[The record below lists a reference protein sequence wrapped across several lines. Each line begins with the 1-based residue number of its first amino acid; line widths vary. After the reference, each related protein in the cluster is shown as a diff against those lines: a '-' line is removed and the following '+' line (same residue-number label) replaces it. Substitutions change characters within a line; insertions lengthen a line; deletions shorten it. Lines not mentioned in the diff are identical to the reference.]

1 MTVVRVISEP
11 GRLDDAS
18 RAKLAESLTSAV
30 LDVEVGSD
38 NPAARRGIMVL
49 FHEQPAERWAVG
61 GRFDDT
67 HVAGGGRL
75 LITTQAMEGVWTADR
90 RRQLIERYYQAL
102 SGALDIGS
110 DRSLLGSCW
119 VLFSQIEDGSWGA
132 FGGALRLLDILAP
145 AGFAEEQSA
154 DARELLAD
162 R

>member
-11 GRLDDAS
+11 GRFDDAS
-18 RAKLAESLTSAV
+18 RGKLAESLTSAV
-30 LDVEVGSD
+30 LEVEVGSD
-38 NPAARRGIMVL
+38 NAAARRGIMVL
-49 FHEQPAERWAVG
+49 FDEHPAERWAVG

-75 LITTQAMEGVWTADR
+75 LIMTQAMEGVWTAER
-90 RRQLIERYYQAL
+90 RKQLIERYYEAL
-102 SGALDIGS
+102 CDALDL

-119 VLFSQIEDGSWGA
+119 VLFSEIEDGSWGA

-145 AGFAEEQSA
+145 GGFAEEQSA
-154 DARELLAD
+154 DARELLAG

>member
-67 HVAGGGRL
+67 HVAGAGR
-75 LITTQAMEGVWTADR
+75 
-90 RRQLIERYYQAL
+90 
-102 SGALDIGS
+102 
-110 DRSLLGSCW
+110 
-119 VLFSQIEDGSWGA
+119 
-132 FGGALRLLDILAP
+132 
-145 AGFAEEQSA
+145 
-154 DARELLAD
+154 
-162 R
+162 

>member
-11 GRLDDAS
+11 GRLDDAG
-18 RAKLAESLTSAV
+18 RGRLAESLTRAV

-38 NPAARRGIMVL
+38 NPAARSGIMVL

-75 LITTQAMEGVWTADR
+75 LITTQAMEGVWTAER
-90 RRQLIERYYQAL
+90 RKQLIERYYQAL
-102 SGALDIGS
+102 CDALDL

-145 AGFAEEQSA
+145 AGFAEEQTA
-154 DARELLAD
+154 DAQDLLT
-162 R
+162 RG

>member
-11 GRLDDAS
+11 GRLDDTS
-18 RAKLAESLTSAV
+18 RSKLAESLTRAV
-30 LDVEVGSD
+30 LDVEIGSD

-49 FHEQPAERWAVG
+49 FDEQPAERWAVG
-61 GRFDDT
+61 GRFDDA

-75 LITTQAMEGVWTADR
+75 LITTQAMEGVWTEER
-90 RRQLIERYYQAL
+90 RKQLIERYYEAL
-102 SGALDIGS
+102 SEALGLGP

-145 AGFAEEQSA
+145 GGFAEEQTA
-154 DARELLAD
+154 DARELLT
-162 R
+162 RR

>member
-11 GRLDDAS
+11 SRFDDTS
-18 RAKLAESLTSAV
+18 RSKLAESLTNAV

-49 FHEQPAERWAVG
+49 FHEQPADRWAVG

-75 LITTQAMEGVWTADR
+75 LITTQAMEGVWTEER
-90 RRQLIERYYQAL
+90 RKQLIERYYAAL
-102 SGALDIGS
+102 CDALDLGS

-145 AGFAEEQSA
+145 AGFAEEQTA
-154 DARELLAD
+154 DARELLTE

>member
-11 GRLDDAS
+11 GRFDDTS
-18 RAKLAESLTSAV
+18 RGKLAESLTSAV

-38 NPAARRGIMVL
+38 NPAARSGIMVL
-49 FHEQPAERWAVG
+49 FHEHPTERWAVG
-61 GRFDDT
+61 GRFDGT
-67 HVAGGGRL
+67 HVAGGGRM
-75 LITTQAMEGVWTADR
+75 LITTQAMEGVWTEER
-90 RRQLIERYYQAL
+90 RKQLIERYYEAL
-102 SGALDIGS
+102 CDALDLGP

-145 AGFAEEQSA
+145 GGFADEQSA
-154 DARELLAD
+154 DARGLLSG